1 MSNLN
6 LQVEAQENCYIV
18 SGGLVIDELL
28 AILKQ
33 KFVCSLEPDE
43 KFRIV
48 YYDTF
53 DWRLY
58 QKNEAL
64 ALCQYGQKQKL
75 ALEQFSNGQVKVIV
89 PLPTTAKIPSR
100 LDNIPAVVHD
110 LITSTIAMRALL
122 PVVKISGDRQKL
134 SLRDKHDKIVAR
146 LSVEK
151 NSAVSAEHGRKKSF
165 PERLIVHPVK
175 GYEAELKRVR
185 NMLNKIPALI
195 HCKLNLLDMALAEIG
210 RHTGDYS
217 SKIKIKFNSD
227 SQSVQAVKSIL
238 QHLLLAMTVNEP
250 GMLARLDSEFLHD
263 YRIAVRRTRSI
274 LTQMKNVFPK
284 DKFEFFKNEFSW
296 LGAVTTPA
304 RDLDVYL
311 LEFDKL
317 KNRLVPD
324 MRDALLP
331 FKDFLQEQQDNAY
344 QELIAAVTS
353 DRYKKLKQELNEF
366 FKNDNEDDPSAPD
379 AKKDI
384 YEHADERIWK
394 SYKRVKREADRL
406 TPDSPAQ
413 DFHDLR
419 KSCKKLRY
427 LLEFFQCF
435 YPEKKMRQLIKQLK
449 ILQDNLGEFQDMD
462 VQHIALRNF
471 AKMMAEQQGVNNAD
485 TYMAMGVLADSM
497 EQRKIELQHEFVDCY
512 EKFSREKHQKLFS
525 QLFKPNMKP
534 EQESLHES
542 IG

>member
-6 LQVEAQENCYIV
+6 LQTAEQQNCYII
-18 SGGLVIDELL
+18 SDGLIVDELL
-28 AILKQ
+28 ALLKQ

-43 KFRIV
+43 KFRIA

-58 QKNEAL
+58 QNDETL
-64 ALCQYGQKQKL
+64 ALYQYGQKQKL
-75 ALEQFSNGQVKVIV
+75 ALGKFSDGQVKAVV
-89 PLPTTAKIPSR
+89 PLSISTKIPSK
-100 LDNIPAVVHD
+100 LDAIPPALRD
-110 LITSTIAMRALL
+110 LIVSNIAMRALL
-122 PVVKISGDRQKL
+122 PVVKIEGDTQKL
-134 SLRDKHDKIVAR
+134 LLRNKHDKIVAR
-146 LSVEK
+146 LSLEK
-151 NSAVSAEHGRKKSF
+151 NSTVSAEHGRKKSF
-165 PERLIVHPVK
+165 PERLIVNPVK
-175 GYEAELKRVR
+175 GYQEELKRVR
-185 NMLNKIPALI
+185 AILNKIPSLT

-227 SQSVQAVKSIL
+227 IQSVQAVKSIL
-238 QHLLLAMTVNEP
+238 KHLLSAMDMNEP

-274 LTQMKNVFPK
+274 LSQMKNVFPK
-284 DKFEFFKNEFSW
+284 DRFEYFKKEFAW

-311 LEFDKL
+311 LEFEKL
-317 KNRLVPD
+317 QNRFVAD

-331 FKDFLQEQQDNAY
+331 FRDFLQEQQDYAY
-344 QELIAAVTS
+344 KELIAAITS
-353 DRYKKLKQELNEF
+353 ARYKKLKQELNKF
-366 FKNDNEDDPSAPD
+366 FKDDEELVNAPD

-384 YEHADERIWK
+384 YLHADERIWR
-394 SYKRVKREADRL
+394 SYKRVKKEADRL
-406 TPDSPAQ
+406 MPDSPTQ
-413 DFHDLR
+413 DFHELR

-435 YPEKKMRQLIKQLK
+435 YPENKMRKLIKQLK

-485 TYMAMGVLADSM
+485 TYMAMGVLADGM
-497 EQRKIELQHEFVDCY
+497 VQRKIELQYAFVDCY
-512 EKFSREKHQKLFS
+512 KKFSRERYQKLFS
-525 QLFKPNMKP
+525 QLFKPKMKP
-534 EQESLHES
+534 EQEALHES